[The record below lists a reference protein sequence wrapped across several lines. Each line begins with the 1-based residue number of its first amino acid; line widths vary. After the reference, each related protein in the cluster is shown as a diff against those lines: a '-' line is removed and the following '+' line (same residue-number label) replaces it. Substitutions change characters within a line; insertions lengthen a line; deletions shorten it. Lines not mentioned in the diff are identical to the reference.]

1 MHIIS
6 QKTLREFWQRHRNAE
21 AALDGWY
28 RAVQRARWTTP
39 ADVRSQYADAS
50 ILRNNRVI
58 FNIKGN
64 AYRLVVE
71 IDYDNE
77 AVYIRFVG
85 THAQYDRI
93 NALEV

>member
-1 MHIIS
+1 MQIHT
-6 QKTLREFWQRHRNAE
+6 KRTLSEFWQRHRNAE
-21 AALDGWY
+21 PELDEWH

-77 AVYIRFVG
+77 VVYIRFVG